1 MSDTL
6 HVFVVEDD
14 EELAELL
21 CERLRT
27 AGYRVSHTGDGA
39 DAIARIPEEQP
50 DLVVLDVMLPGADGF
65 TVCRRVRGA
74 FEGGILMLTAR
85 DDDLDQI
92 EGLELG
98 ADDYVVKPVR
108 TRVLLARLE
117 ALARRVIAQRGP
129 ARADAIVLG
138 TLSIDRARR
147 EVTIAS
153 QRVDLTTTEFDLL
166 TYLAERVG
174 TVVDRE
180 ALYRDLAGIAYD
192 GIDRAI
198 DVHVSRIRH
207 KLGDDPRDPRWI
219 KTVRGVG
226 YQLAEPR

>member
-1 MSDTL
+1 MSETL

-14 EELAELL
+14 EELADLL
-21 CERLRT
+21 CERLRA
-27 AGYRVSHTGDGA
+27 AGYQVSHTANGA
-39 DAIARIPEEQP
+39 DAIARIPAEKP
-50 DLVVLDVMLPGADGF
+50 DLVILDVMLPGADGF
-65 TVCRRVRGA
+65 TVCRRVRSE
-74 FEGGILMLTAR
+74 FDGGILMLTAR

-117 ALARRVIAQRGP
+117 ALARRVVALRGP
-129 ARADAIVLG
+129 TREDTITLG
-138 TLSIDRARR
+138 TLSIDRSRR
-147 EVTIAS
+147 EVTIATR
-153 QRVDLTTTEFDLL
+153 RVDLTTTEFDLL

-180 ALYRDLAGIAYD
+180 ALYRDLAGIEYD

-198 DVHVSRIRH
+198 DVHVSRIRQ
-207 KLGDDPRDPRWI
+207 KLGDDPRSPIWI
-219 KTVRGVG
+219 KTVRGIG
-226 YQLAEPR
+226 YQLAAPR

>member
-1 MSDTL
+1 MSDPL

-14 EELAELL
+14 TELAELL
-21 CERLRT
+21 CERFRG
-27 AGYRVSHTGDGA
+27 AGYAVSHVGNGA
-39 DAIARIPEEQP
+39 EAIERIPAADP

-65 TVCRRVRGA
+65 TVCRRLRPD

-117 ALARRVIAQRGP
+117 ALARRVVARRGP
-129 ARADAIVLG
+129 VADDAIDLG
-138 TLSIDRARR
+138 ALTIDRARR
-147 EVTIAS
+147 EVAVAGEP
-153 QRVDLTTTEFDLL
+153 VDLTTTEFDLL
-166 TYLAERVG
+166 VYLAERVG

-198 DVHVSRIRH
+198 DVHVSRIRQ
-207 KLGDDPRDPRWI
+207 KLGDDPRQPQWI

-226 YQLAEPR
+226 YQLAAPR